1 MNENE
6 VPGRQPGRQPGL
18 AGPKWTR
25 RNFIYGSAAVAA
37 GAALVRGGAPRS
49 APGALRLP
57 RGLPVLTAAVS
68 PLQGTSGSFSLVQV
82 GPSAAGTTGSLDL
95 TLSTG
100 STQGNLLVATIL
112 SGDATPAG
120 AFTAPAGWRSAKAVA
135 GPTSPSDSGR
145 VEIWYYPGTADSL
158 GCPQGVTS
166 ATFTSSNG
174 STVRGNMTE
183 FGVPSGM
190 IAALDCAGQ
199 ASGSTGGTFSMTAPS
214 GNVGNALG
222 VAVAA
227 DFFGSAVS
235 GTWTGPAGWTSL
247 RILGGTVTDP
257 WSSWYDLSLGAGI
270 QAIKPSYSDTT
281 GEQGWALAFAA
292 FRAVAFQAIYL
303 DGAEMIT
310 MAAVDPTGQELIMAG
325 DVEGSWRTAD
335 FGDHWQIT
343 QDGMYMD
350 EWRCNASVAWS
361 ETVAGEVYSCV
372 GKIATKNDGGFLVST
387 DGGVTW
393 SMRAS
398 AQTYNFL
405 NFQANQAAAVLPSD
419 EQDDQDRSV
428 GHLIAQFSVG
438 GTNYLCAAT
447 YNSGV
452 ARSVD
457 DGASWKKIGLGSG
470 SSTDPYGNYYLRALS
485 LDPASS
491 TGLYAGAWLYT
502 GGSSGTTG
510 GLYHTAD
517 ATVASPTWSPVAL
530 PGDVPANSTVSDLKV
545 LGGNLYVTFTEGG
558 SQYGIYLYNPGISGG
573 PWFSLNGGLTGPS
586 YGIWTSL
593 DGYVGS
599 AGNHEILAACGS
611 GSSRTGQTNYTNV
624 VQIKVNPATGAVI
637 STSDLTANATI
648 NLGKIPPD
656 GQTWWHADSGY
667 HNWIGGNS
675 FGNPHV
681 LVNPL
686 DTSQIF
692 VTGAG
697 GFYSYT
703 PSTTTWQI
711 AVNGAPACA
720 TFDIVTDP
728 NVASHYVICGDDFN
742 LIDVAGDV
750 SGFSATVTTTAP
762 PNAADGDKRE
772 THYAVFDPRPSIT
785 VSGTTYTSVVY
796 VAFGNKYGL
805 GDENANGEI
814 FWTDSTDHTWYP
826 TTPINGT
833 GFLGAVGGDVPTG
846 LYAGGSSGS
855 GYYLVAA
862 TIGNGIWRSAIPAD
876 PTVETNWAWSPVNST
891 VGKSA
896 SIVQQTPIVANA
908 AGTVL
913 YCFDRAASTST
924 VATGIWRSTNA
935 GNSWTLIWNLS
946 SSPYNL
952 SVADIRSGWLAVNPN
967 PTGSGDELWVSTSGS
982 IWKLTGANSGT
993 VGGGITPVNM
1003 SGSSP
1008 GSFPDGSGGLAFTAS
1023 SATLYAISLSG
1034 PSQASARLLSLP
1046 NGGSAS
1052 QWADADPGGSIGS
1065 YVSWPGP
1072 LTLTIPAAGTQ
1083 TLLLANQ
1090 PNFGVYGTV
1099 SS

>member
-1 MNENE
+1 MS
-6 VPGRQPGRQPGL
+6 VPRTQAL
-18 AGPKWTR
+18 STHAGK
-25 RNFIYGSAAVAA
+25 AV
-37 GAALVRGGAPRS
+37 
-49 APGALRLP
+49 
-57 RGLPVLTAAVS
+57 
-68 PLQGTSGSFSLVQV
+68 PLLGTSGSFSLVQV
-82 GPSAAGTTGSLDL
+82 GPSAYSTTGSLDL
-95 TLSTG
+95 TLSSG

-112 SGDATPAG
+112 SGDATSVG
-120 AFTAPAGWRSAKAVA
+120 AFTAPAGWRLAKAVA
-135 GPTSPSDSGR
+135 GPTSPDNSGR

-158 GCPQGVTS
+158 GCPSSVTS
-166 ATFTSSNG
+166 ATFTSSTG

-190 IAALDCAGQ
+190 IAVLDSAGQ
-199 ASGSTGGTFSMTAPS
+199 ASGSSGGTFGMTAPA

-222 VAVAA
+222 VAVAG

-235 GTWTGPAGWTSL
+235 GTWTKPSGWTSL
-247 RILGGTVTDP
+247 RILGGTVSDP
-257 WSSWYDLSLGAGI
+257 WSSWYDLGLSAGI
-270 QAIKPSYSDTT
+270 QSISPSYSYTT

-310 MAAVDPTGQELIMAG
+310 MVALDPTGQELIMGG

-335 FGDHWQIT
+335 LGDHWQIT
-343 QDGMYMD
+343 QDGLYMD

-372 GKIATKNDGGFLVST
+372 GKVATNNDGGLLVST

-393 SMRAS
+393 SLRAS

-405 NFQANQAAAVLPSD
+405 NFQANEAGVVLPSG
-419 EQDDQDRSV
+419 EQDDQNRSV
-428 GHLIAQFSVG
+428 GHLIAQFSSG

-452 ARSVD
+452 ALSVN
-457 DGASWKKIGLGSG
+457 DGTSWQVIGLGSG
-470 SSTDPYGNYYLRALS
+470 SGTDPYGDYYLRALS

-502 GGSSGTTG
+502 GGGSGITG
-510 GLYHTAD
+510 GLYHTAN
-517 ATVASPTWSPVAL
+517 ATVTSPSWSPVTL
-530 PGDVPANSTVSDLKV
+530 PTAVPANSTVSDLKV
-545 LGGNLYVTFTEGG
+545 LGSNLYVTFTEGG
-558 SQYGIYLYNPGISGG
+558 SEYGIYLYNPAISGG

-593 DGYVGS
+593 DGYENSSGDHV
-599 AGNHEILAACGS
+599 IVAACGS
-611 GSSRTGQTNYTNV
+611 GSSKAGQTNYTNI
-624 VQIKVNPATGAVI
+624 VQITVNPATGAVT
-637 STSDLTANATI
+637 STSDLTGGATI
-648 NLGKIPPD
+648 TLGTIPPD
-656 GQTWWHADSGY
+656 SQTWWHADSGY

-686 DTSQIF
+686 NPSQIF

-697 GFYSYT
+697 GFYYYT

-711 AVNGAPACA
+711 AVNGSPSCSA
-720 TFDIVTDP
+720 FDIVTDP
-728 NVASHYVICGDDFN
+728 NVAKHYVICGDDYN
-742 LIDVAGDV
+742 VIDVAGDV
-750 SGFSATVTTTAP
+750 SAFSATVTTSAP
-762 PNAADGDKRE
+762 PDAPDGNQRE
-772 THYAVFDPRPSIT
+772 THYAVFDPRASIT

-805 GDENANGEI
+805 GGENANGEI

-826 TTPINGT
+826 ATANGT
-833 GFLGAVGGDVPTG
+833 GFLSAVGGDVPTG
-846 LYAGGSSGS
+846 LYAGGSSAS

-862 TIGNGIWRSAIPAD
+862 TIGNGIWRSAIPAN
-876 PTVETNWAWSPVNST
+876 PTVETNWAWSQVNTT
-891 VGKSA
+891 VGTSA
-896 SIVQQTPIVANA
+896 SVVQQTPIVANA

-913 YCFDRAASTST
+913 YCFDRAASTSK
-924 VATGIWRSTNA
+924 VATGVWRSTNS

-946 SSPYNL
+946 ASPYSL
-952 SVADIRSGWLAVNPN
+952 RVADIRSGWLAVNPK
-967 PTGSGDELWVSTSGS
+967 PTGSGDELWVSTSDS
-982 IWKLTGANSGT
+982 IWKLVGANSGT
-993 VGGGITPVNM
+993 VGSGITPVNM
-1003 SGSSP
+1003 SGTSP
-1008 GSFPDGSGGLAFTAS
+1008 NYFPDGSGGLAFTAS
-1023 SATLYAISLSG
+1023 SATLYAVSLNG
-1034 PSQASARLLSLP
+1034 SAQTSVQLLSLA
-1046 NGGSAS
+1046 NGGSATG
-1052 QWADADPGGSIGS
+1052 WADADPGGSIGS

-1072 LTLTIPAAGTQ
+1072 LTLTIPASGTQ